1 MLKAKASSK
10 MELFDCDDVGKLQE
24 DVGYKVNYNQ
34 EAETMKLTQPASYDS
49 KLSRWI

>member
-34 EAETMKLTQPASYDS
+34 EAKNMKLTQQTSYDS
-49 KLSRWI
+49 KQQR